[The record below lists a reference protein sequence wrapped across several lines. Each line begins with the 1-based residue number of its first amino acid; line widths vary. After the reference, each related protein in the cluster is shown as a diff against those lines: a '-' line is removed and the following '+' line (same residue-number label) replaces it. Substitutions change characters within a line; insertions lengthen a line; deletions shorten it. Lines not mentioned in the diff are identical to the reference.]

1 MSTLTSALLPT
12 PFACTLRGSAVL
24 SVSPPGDRSPS
35 ISDPNLP
42 LLKLSASPAESTRR
56 GGSTAGMNASDLK
69 NSRMKANSADALSSK
84 TRSAERNM
92 ASIGALYTW
101 KETHAL
107 VFLERCKLCHIRKP
121 CHRLD
126 TLISH

>member
-42 LLKLSASPAESTRR
+42 LLKSASPAESTRR
-56 GGSTAGMNASDLK
+56 GGGTTGMNASDLK

-101 KETHAL
+101 EETHASVL
-107 VFLERCKLCHIRKP
+107 LERRKLCHIRKP

-126 TLISH
+126 MLISH